1 MIPKEVFVKFDI
13 GQGTQVFTNVIALL
27 IYENGRPF
35 ALLPP
40 GRAASLPQKAPL
52 VGSSLR
58 KLQDASAGVPEQ
70 WDHPLVAIP

>member
-1 MIPKEVFVKFDI
+1 MSKLVPLVRFDI
-13 GQGTQVFTNVIALL
+13 GQGHDEFSGIIAQL

-40 GRAASLPQKAPL
+40 GRAASLPEKVALFQSK
-52 VGSSLR
+52 LR
-58 KLQDASAGVPEQ
+58 KLKDETSGVPEQ